1 MICNHQ
7 RRRLEIEKE
16 ELQSA
21 LEEAE
26 AALEQEENKVSSVH
40 LATSVWNARIWLGN
54 GIMCGQKNEQIIPKA
69 IACAGDAC
77 PAGLGSGKQTS
88 TPSSGSKITFWDFA
102 VLHNRDL
109 RQLCVDNTQRLLIM
123 HHYPQ
128 HFCCHHQNHME

>member
-40 LATSVWNARIWLGN
+40 LATSVWKACIWLGN
-54 GIMCGQKNEQIIPKA
+54 GNMCGQKMNKEFQ
-69 IACAGDAC
+69 
-77 PAGLGSGKQTS
+77 KQLLVQVMRAQLDLAQVRRLEHQHR
-88 TPSSGSKITFWDFA
+88 PGSKITFWDFA
-102 VLHNRDL
+102 VLHVRDL
-109 RQLCVDNTQRLLIM
+109 
-123 HHYPQ
+123 
-128 HFCCHHQNHME
+128 